1 VIGPEPGDVKVL
13 FIGSSYFAWNNLPAM
28 FARLCEADGRNV
40 FIDSFLRSGFFL
52 DYFASNPIVETS
64 IGSEA
69 WDFLLLQGCG
79 ATTAYPENHEE
90 ILSDISHH
98 DDFAALQTLQAMA
111 AAHYPS
117 TVAVFQMPWAF
128 EDGLTWI
135 EGQTDTYFDM
145 QQSAYDNTLAWT
157 DSLGLTVAPVGWAFR
172 RIMLDEPPLHYLF
185 EEDYNHPSV
194 RGSYLMA
201 CVFYGVLF
209 GEPSQGLDFHAG
221 LEPAEAEYLQAAA
234 DEVVFDP
241 AAPWY
246 PVVNVRRR

>member
-1 VIGPEPGDVKVL
+1 MPGL
-13 FIGSSYFAWNNLPAM
+13 
-28 FARLCEADGRNV
+28 
-40 FIDSFLRSGFFL
+40 SF
-52 DYFASNPIVETS
+52 
-64 IGSEA
+64 
-69 WDFLLLQGCG
+69 
-79 ATTAYPENHEE
+79 
-90 ILSDISHH
+90 H
-98 DDFAALQTLQAMA
+98 DDFAALQTLQAEA
-111 AAHYPS
+111 AAHCAS
-117 TVAVFQMPWAF
+117 TVTVFEMPWAF

-145 QQSAYDNTLAWT
+145 QQLAYDYTMAWA

-201 CVFYGVLF
+201 CVFYGILF
-209 GEPSQGLDFHAG
+209 GEPSHGLAFHAG
-221 LEPAEAEYLQAAA
+221 LEPDEAHYLQEGA

-246 PVVNVRRR
+246 PVVNARRR